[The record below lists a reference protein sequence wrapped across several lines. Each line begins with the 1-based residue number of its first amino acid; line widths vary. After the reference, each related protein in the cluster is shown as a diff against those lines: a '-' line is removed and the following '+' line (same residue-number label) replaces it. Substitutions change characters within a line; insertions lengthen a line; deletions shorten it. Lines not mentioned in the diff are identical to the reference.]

1 VGKRAKLEIPSE
13 ILNKFTKPSEYRHL
27 LRLVHID
34 VRGDIP
40 LYYALTQVK
49 GIGPTLA
56 NAIIR
61 VLNLDPN
68 MPVGFLTDEQIKI
81 IENVARDPTKYGIPG
96 WLLNRPRDP
105 QTGKNLH
112 YIGPDLVLRIRQD
125 IELMKQI
132 KCWKGIRHALGLKV
146 RGQRTRTT
154 GRKGLTVGVTKKK
167 S

>member
-1 VGKRAKLEIPSE
+1 MGKRAKLEIPSE

-81 IENVARDPTKYGIPG
+81 IENVARDTASLDGSLIDHVT
-96 WLLNRPRDP
+96 PR
-105 QTGKNLH
+105 QEKIFIILA
-112 YIGPDLVLRIRQD
+112 
-125 IELMKQI
+125 QI
-132 KCWKGIRHALGLKV
+132 
-146 RGQRTRTT
+146 
-154 GRKGLTVGVTKKK
+154 
-167 S
+167 